1 MMPALETLSSRAVS
15 ILKDYGV
22 VRAGAF
28 GSYARGEQGP
38 DSDLDLVVEFEQG
51 RSLIDLVQ
59 LREALCSS
67 LGLGLDVEV
76 ATYRSLHPLLADRIR
91 LRSSGSC
98 DS

>member
-1 MMPALETLSSRAVS
+1 MTPALETLASRAVS

-28 GSYARGEQGP
+28 GSYARGEHGT

-59 LREALCSS
+59 LQEALCS
-67 LGLGLDVEV
+67 GLGLDVEV
-76 ATYRSLHPLLADRIR
+76 ATYRSLHPLLAE
-91 LRSSGSC
+91 RS
-98 DS
+98 

>member
-1 MMPALETLSSRAVS
+1 MTPALETLSSRAVS

-59 LREALCSS
+59 LQEALCPS
-67 LGLGLDVEV
+67 LGLDVEV
-76 ATYRSLHPLLADRIR
+76 ATYRSLHPLLADRILAEEQR
-91 LRSSGSC
+91 IL
-98 DS
+98 